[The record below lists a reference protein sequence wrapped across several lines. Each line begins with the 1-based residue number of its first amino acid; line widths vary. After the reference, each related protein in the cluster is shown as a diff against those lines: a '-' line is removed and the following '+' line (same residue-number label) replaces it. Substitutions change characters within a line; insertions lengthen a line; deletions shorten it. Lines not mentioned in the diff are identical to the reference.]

1 MRVVGKMLEVYLRKY
16 NQHKVWLEVLRIVV
30 VALAVSYFV
39 VRFGLR
45 EAGIATGIFYACWV
59 FVLVRLY
66 VLVFLRSL
74 VRPIVVEL
82 ITDDY
87 IDFEYLSAKVYSRD
101 ELKELRKKS
110 RYYDFEN
117 KCSVNSVLGLFGKGT
132 DLDEPLKQRKNLM
145 VLDVQVKYLKFHE
158 ELQKTIND
166 VGAKLV
172 KFDTMLIGEDEK
184 ELEQS
189 LKAKVI

>member
-1 MRVVGKMLEVYLRKY
+1 MLEVYLRKY
-16 NQHKVWLEVLRIVV
+16 NQHVIWLKVLRMVV
-30 VALAVSYFV
+30 IALGMSYFV
-39 VRFGLR
+39 VKFGFR
-45 EAGIATGIFYACWV
+45 EEGIATGIFYACL
-59 FVLVRLY
+59 VLALIRLY
-66 VLVFLRSL
+66 VLVSLKDL
-74 VRPIVVEL
+74 VRPIVMEL

-110 RYYDFEN
+110 RYYDFEK
-117 KCSVNSVLGLFGKGT
+117 KCSVNGVLGLFGKGT

-172 KFDTMLIGEDEK
+172 KFDTMLIGEEEK

>member
-1 MRVVGKMLEVYLRKY
+1 MLEVYLRKY
-16 NQHKVWLEVLRIVV
+16 NQHKVWLEVLRMAVI
-30 VALAVSYFV
+30 ALGVSYFV
-39 VRFGLR
+39 VRFGLHGV
-45 EAGIATGIFYACWV
+45 GIATGIFYACLV
-59 FVLVRLY
+59 FALIRLY
-66 VLVFLRSL
+66 LIVSLKDL
-74 VRPIVVEL
+74 VRPIVMEL

-87 IDFEYLSAKVYSRD
+87 IDFEYLSAKVYSRG

-117 KCSVNSVLGLFGKGT
+117 KCSVNGVLGLFGKGT

-145 VLDVQVKYLKFHE
+145 VLDVQVKYLKFHD

>member
-1 MRVVGKMLEVYLRKY
+1 MLEVYLRKY
-16 NQHKVWLEVLRIVV
+16 NQHKVWLDVLRMAVF
-30 VALAVSYFV
+30 ALVLSYFV
-39 VRFGLR
+39 VRYGLR
-45 EAGIATGIFYACWV
+45 EVGIANGVFYACLV
-59 FVLVRLY
+59 FVLIRLY
-66 VLVFLRSL
+66 VLVSLKDL
-74 VRPIVVEL
+74 VRPIVMEL

-110 RYYDFEN
+110 RYYDFEK
-117 KCSVNSVLGLFGKGT
+117 KCSVIGVLGLFGKGT

-145 VLDVQVKYLKFHE
+145 VIDVQVKYLKFHE

-189 LKAKVI
+189 LRAKVI

>member
-16 NQHKVWLEVLRIVV
+16 NQHKVWLEVLRMVV

-39 VRFGLR
+39 VKFGLR

-59 FVLVRLY
+59 FVLIRLY
-66 VLVFLRSL
+66 VLVSLKSL
-74 VRPIVVEL
+74 VRPIIVEL
-82 ITDDY
+82 INDDY
-87 IDFEYLSAKVYSRD
+87 IDFEYLSVKVYSLD
-101 ELKELRKKS
+101 KLKELRKKS

-117 KCSVNSVLGLFGKGT
+117 RCFVNGVLGLFGKGV
-132 DLDEPLKQRKNLM
+132 DLDEPLIQRKNLM
-145 VLDVQVKYLKFHE
+145 ALDVQVKYLKFHD
-158 ELQKTIND
+158 ELQKIIND
-166 VGAKLV
+166 VSAKLV

>member
-1 MRVVGKMLEVYLRKY
+1 MLEVYLRKY

>member
-16 NQHKVWLEVLRIVV
+16 NQHKVWLEVLRMVI

-39 VRFGLR
+39 VRYGLR
-45 EAGIATGIFYACWV
+45 EVGIAKGVFYACL
-59 FVLVRLY
+59 VLALIRLY
-66 VLVFLRSL
+66 VLVSLKDL
-74 VRPIVVEL
+74 VRPIVMEL

-110 RYYDFEN
+110 KYYNFEK
-117 KCSVNSVLGLFGKGT
+117 KCSVNGVLGLFGKGT

-145 VLDVQVKYLKFHE
+145 ALDVQVKYLKFHDE
-158 ELQKTIND
+158 VQKTIND
-166 VGAKLV
+166 VSAKLV